1 MEIWLNQGEIK
12 FRLAVRPP
20 EYELTD
26 SSNNTQVN
34 INSLGEINL
43 IGKRKLKSVSFSSFF
58 PCQIYDFCDYSTFPS
73 PLECVEIIEN
83 MKNKGVLQLIMTGT
97 PVNMDCTIESFS
109 WGENDGTKD
118 IHYALEFKE
127 YRKVKIKTQGE
138 ESVSGEIMPAETQ
151 RTAKDGESGVYVV
164 EKGDN
169 LNKIAKKLTGSSA
182 NWKAIYNQNKDVIGG
197 NPNRIYPGQKLV
209 IHV

>member
-118 IHYALEFKE
+118 IHYTLEFKE
-127 YRKVKIKTQGE
+127 YRKGKIKTQGE
-138 ESVSGEIMPAETQ
+138 DE
-151 RTAKDGESGVYVV
+151 
-164 EKGDN
+164 
-169 LNKIAKKLTGSSA
+169 
-182 NWKAIYNQNKDVIGG
+182 
-197 NPNRIYPGQKLV
+197 
-209 IHV
+209 